1 MGDMENVA
9 GQLLIAGPA
18 LHDPNFERT
27 VVLVAQHG
35 EEGALG
41 VVLNRPA
48 EMTVG
53 DAVPELTDVLDGSE
67 PMWVGGPVQ
76 PTGVVVLAEWDD
88 PAPAMGLVVGE
99 IGLLAARSDV
109 EDLASGARRAR
120 AYAGYTGWG
129 PGQLDSELER
139 EDWIVSDSLP
149 EDVFTE
155 DPGELWSAVLRRKGG
170 SYGLVAM
177 MPIDPSLN

>member
-1 MGDMENVA
+1 MDTVT
-9 GQLLIAGPA
+9 GQLLIAGPT
-18 LHDPNFERT
+18 LLDPNFART
-27 VVLVAQHG
+27 VVLVARHG

-48 EMTVG
+48 EVTVG
-53 DAVPELTDVLDGSE
+53 DAVPELTDVLDGSD

-88 PAPAMGLVVGE
+88 PSPESGLVTGE
-99 IGLLAARSDV
+99 IGLLAARQDV
-109 EDLASGARRAR
+109 EELAAGARRAR

-139 EDWIVSDSLP
+139 EDWIVSDTLP

-155 DPGELWSAVLRRKGG
+155 DPDDLWSAVLRRKGG
-170 SYGLVAM
+170 SYGLVAT
-177 MPIDPSLN
+177 MPLDPSVN

>member
-1 MGDMENVA
+1 MENLA
-9 GQLLIAGPA
+9 GRLLIAGPT
-18 LHDPNFERT
+18 LLDPNFVRT

-35 EEGALG
+35 EEGSLG

-48 EMTVG
+48 ELTVG

-67 PMWVGGPVQ
+67 HMWVGGPVQ
-76 PTGVVVLAEWDD
+76 PTGVVVLAEWED
-88 PAPAMGLVVGE
+88 PDPSAGLVVGD

-109 EDLASGARRAR
+109 EDLAGAARRAR
-120 AYAGYTGWG
+120 VYAGYTGWG

-139 EDWIVSDSLP
+139 EDWIVADSLP

-155 DPGELWSAVLRRKGG
+155 EPGELWSAALRRLGG
-170 SYGLVAM
+170 SYVLVAT
-177 MPIDPSLN
+177 MPIDPSVN